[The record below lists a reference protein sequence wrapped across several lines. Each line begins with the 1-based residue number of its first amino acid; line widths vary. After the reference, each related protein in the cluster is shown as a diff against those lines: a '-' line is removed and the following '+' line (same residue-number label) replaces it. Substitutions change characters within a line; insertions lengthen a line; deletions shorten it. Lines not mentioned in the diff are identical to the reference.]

1 MLPPV
6 ALPSSLNRMRLR
18 APPASLETAVTA
30 ILPKAAA
37 RNRMLVADAD
47 AMCRKIDHEAH
58 RRVR

>member
-47 AMCRKIDHEAH
+47 AMGRKIDH
-58 RRVR
+58 